1 VTGQRLLHYEVIE
14 KLGEG
19 GMGVVWKARDTH
31 LDRLVAVKTLPL
43 DRLTDPGRKRR
54 FVQEA
59 RAASA
64 LNHPNIIHIYD
75 VADVDGTQ
83 FIVMEYVDG
92 KTLNQLIGSNG
103 LGLVEALNYAIQIA
117 QALAKAHSANIIHR
131 DLKPSNVMLTNDGV
145 IKVLDFGLA
154 KLTERAVPT
163 EPATTETK
171 TMHTEEGTI
180 LGTPAYMSPEQVEGK
195 PVDAR
200 ADVFSFGALLYEMVT
215 GRKAFSRKSPM
226 STAAAILTQDPPP
239 INEVLSGAPVELN
252 RLVSRCLR
260 KDQSRRFQDMAD
272 LIVSLEELKDDL
284 KSGLLALTGRKSA
297 SLAQM
302 AAWGAGIAGAIVLL
316 VLLVSRWLPRNALP
330 APGPMTRLTFDSGL
344 TLDPALSPDGRLLAF
359 ASDRSGERNL
369 DIWVKQMAGGEPIR
383 LTRNAADDYE
393 PSFSPD
399 GTQIAFRSER
409 EGGGI
414 YVISALGGDGRN

>member
-1 VTGQRLLHYEVIE
+1 
-14 KLGEG
+14 
-19 GMGVVWKARDTH
+19 
-31 LDRLVAVKTLPL
+31 
-43 DRLTDPGRKRR
+43 
-54 FVQEA
+54 
-59 RAASA
+59 
-64 LNHPNIIHIYD
+64 
-75 VADVDGTQ
+75 
-83 FIVMEYVDG
+83 
-92 KTLNQLIGSNG
+92 
-103 LGLVEALNYAIQIA
+103 
-117 QALAKAHSANIIHR
+117 
-131 DLKPSNVMLTNDGV
+131 LKPSNVMLTNDGV

-154 KLTERAVPT
+154 KLTERVVPT
-163 EPATTETK
+163 EPATTETV
-171 TMHTEEGTI
+171 TMHTQEGTI

-215 GRKAFSRKSPM
+215 GRKAFSGKSPM

-239 INEVLSGAPVELN
+239 INEILSGAPGELN

-284 KSGLLALTGRKSA
+284 KSGLLAPSGRKSA
-297 SLAQM
+297 SLART
-302 AAWGAGIAGAIVLL
+302 AAWSAGIAGAIVTLGLL
-316 VLLVSRWLPRNALP
+316 ASRWLPRSPLP
-330 APGPMTRLTFDSGL
+330 APGPMTLLTFDSGL
-344 TLDPALSPDGRLLAF
+344 TLDPALSPDGRLLAY

-383 LTRNAADDYE
+383 LTRDAADDYE

-399 GTQIAFRSER
+399 GTQIVFRSER

-414 YVISALGGDGRN
+414 YVISALGGTGGTERRIAPFGRRPRFSPKGDQIVYWTGPAGLPPLLPGSSKVLPRVLERRNAQATLPGVHGCYLASVVSRWREPAVPWKKRRKTAG